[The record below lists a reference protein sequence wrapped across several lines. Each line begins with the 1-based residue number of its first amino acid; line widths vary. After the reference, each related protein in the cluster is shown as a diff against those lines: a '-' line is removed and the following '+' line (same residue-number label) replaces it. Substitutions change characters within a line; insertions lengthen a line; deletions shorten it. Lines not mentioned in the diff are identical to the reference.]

1 MNEDPVPHEFPAP
14 RKWSI
19 RSARVG
25 EFPAPPDWPALD
37 CQERSSDQG
46 AVCEMWSATGGDV
59 GLFALIA
66 ERPPLTNARKP
77 QHSRRYLRRTL
88 SGRDLCA
95 GPADRR
101 GTMLCLA
108 GLGALAGVPVII
120 LVILSPLIGP
130 TLGIKVV
137 RGPVHRAAQ
146 RSAAL
151 ARSTPSFVDPARTKF
166 RSSVANCCRHERQR
180 CRTIAELHNSR
191 TGSLRLVKML
201 PDALGRLTGNDRGQ

>member
-1 MNEDPVPHEFPAP
+1 M
-14 RKWSI
+14 
-19 RSARVG
+19 
-25 EFPAPPDWPALD
+25 
-37 CQERSSDQG
+37 
-46 AVCEMWSATGGDV
+46 

-137 RGPVHRAAQ
+137 RGSCPSCGAKIGSIGPIDTFVC
-146 RSAAL
+146 RSCKNKVQVKRREL
-151 ARSTPSFVDPARTKF
+151 LPA
-166 RSSVANCCRHERQR
+166 
-180 CRTIAELHNSR
+180 
-191 TGSLRLVKML
+191 
-201 PDALGRLTGNDRGQ
+201 